1 MNSRSMFISFS
12 SIASVLLIITS
23 VISCKHDPLI
33 PADIDTI
40 CFESQVLPL
49 LQTSCGIQGCHD
61 AATASEGFVAVSYES
76 VISYVSPGDPR
87 GSLLYSVITDITAE
101 HFMPPGRPLTQE
113 QRTLIHLWIAQGALN
128 TECPYNGDGNQNG
141 DTTGSDSVC
150 FIQDILP
157 ILLSSCGI
165 SGCHDAA
172 SHAEGYVLTNYST
185 LMQNSEAIV
194 PFNPAESKIYKVITE
209 NEAEDR
215 MPPPPNSSL
224 SSKQTGLFYTWIK
237 QGALNS
243 DCPEKSCDTTAAIEF
258 STQVWPVI
266 ENNCLSCHNSSLS
279 RGGVNLD
286 GYQQVKYYSE
296 NLRNGIPV
304 ILGVINYMNGFSN
317 MPPSKKLDDCTI
329 RIIELWIEQGIHN
342 N

>member
-1 MNSRSMFISFS
+1 MNSRSMI
-12 SIASVLLIITS
+12 ILLISITS
-23 VISCKHDPLI
+23 ILFCITSLISCKHDPI
-33 PADIDTI
+33 VPVDIDTV
-40 CFESQVLPL
+40 CFESQVLPV

-61 AATASEGFVAVSYES
+61 AATASEGFIAASYES
-76 VISYVSPGDPR
+76 VISYVSPNDPR
-87 GSLLYSVITDITAE
+87 GSFLYNVITDINAE
-101 HFMPPGRPLTQE
+101 HFMPPGRPLPQE
-113 QRTLIHLWIAQGALN
+113 QRTLIHIWIAQGALN
-128 TECPYNGDGNQNG
+128 TKCHYGGNGSQDG
-141 DTTGSDSVC
+141 DTNKPDSVC

-165 SGCHDAA
+165 SGCHDAV
-172 SHAEGYVLTNYST
+172 SHAEGYVLTDYST

-194 PFNPAESKIYKVITE
+194 PYNPAESKVYKVITE

-215 MPPPPNSSL
+215 MPPPPNSAL
-224 SSKQTGLFYTWIK
+224 SSKQTGLFYTWIT

-243 DCPEKSCDTTAAIEF
+243 DCPEKLCDTTTAINY

-279 RGGVNLD
+279 RGNVNLD

-296 NLRNGIPV
+296 TLRNGIPV